1 MSEEAIAFSPDQQ
14 AATLGHCFR
23 DPQLWD
29 QLAALGATK
38 EWLVDP
44 SLGALFSHLEG
55 FKKRYQRMPR
65 AVELLHYVKNK
76 EEPEAVAAFE
86 RTLKRCA
93 ETSRTHGVDVLLH
106 KLSDWAMARVVVTR
120 GMELNKQF
128 NAGKHD
134 DAVRTW
140 LDAATELRRLGVVS
154 GVSPDKVD
162 ASVNRFRVEK
172 ARRLKDAE
180 STLSFGVRFLDEA
193 FRKILPN
200 DLILIGAQSG
210 AGKTELA
217 KIIAQHNASQGKQ
230 VYGFFL
236 EAEEGEVERRIKFG
250 MLAEKWRAA
259 NPNAER
265 GVVNYADW
273 RHGELEQLLAP
284 WEAEVEAEFAERYST
299 LHTYYRMAT
308 DFGIKELEREI
319 LAVKDTAE
327 LIVLDHIHYV
337 DLDGDERAEN
347 AAMKRLVKKLRHL
360 SLALNIPI
368 VCVAHLN
375 KAAEATLVP
384 GQKDYHGSSDIVKIA
399 TKAIMLARA
408 SGVSTTDPNATDSPT
423 FVRIVKTRIDS
434 GGLLTHTA
442 LCFFDVETS
451 SYRPDYAL
459 GKLNLNCT
467 KWKPLE
473 ERWPRWARSAT
484 IREII
489 EID

>member
-1 MSEEAIAFSPDQQ
+1 MSEEAIAFSSDQQ
-14 AATLGHCFR
+14 AAILGHCFR
-23 DPQLWD
+23 DPMAWEQLNSM
-29 QLAALGATK
+29 GATK

-44 SLGALFSHLEG
+44 SLAALFTHLES
-55 FKKRYQRMPR
+55 FKERYHRMPR
-65 AVELLHYVKNK
+65 AAELLQYVKNK
-76 EEPEAVAAFE
+76 EEHDAVEAVK
-86 RTLKRCA
+86 RTLQRCA
-93 ETSRTHGVDVLLH
+93 ETSKQNGLDVLLR
-106 KLSDWAMARVVVTR
+106 KLADWAMARVIVKRTK
-120 GMELNKQF
+120 ELNAKF

-134 DAVRTW
+134 EAVRIMI
-140 LDAATELRRLGVVS
+140 DAGTELRRLGVTS

-162 ASVNRFRVEK
+162 ASVNRFKIEK
-172 ARRLKDAE
+172 ERRLLDAK
-180 STLSFGVRFLDEA
+180 STLSFGVQFLDEA

-200 DLILIGAQSG
+200 DLILVGAQSG

-217 KIIAQHNASQGKQ
+217 KIIAQHNARAGKQ

-250 MLAEKWRAA
+250 MLAERWRAA
-259 NPNAER
+259 NPHAEK
-265 GVVNYADW
+265 GLVNYADW
-273 RHGELEQLLAP
+273 RLGELEQLLAP
-284 WEAEVEAEFAERYST
+284 WEAEVEQEFTEHYGT
-299 LHTYYRMAT
+299 LHTYYRMTT
-308 DFGIKELEREI
+308 DFGIRELEREI
-319 LAVKDTAE
+319 LAIKDTAE
-327 LIVLDHIHYV
+327 LIILDHIHYV
-337 DLDGDERAEN
+337 DLDGDDRVEN

-368 VCVAHLN
+368 ICVAHLN
-375 KAAEATLVP
+375 KAAEASLVP

-408 SGVSTTDPNATDSPT
+408 SGVSTTDSNATDSPT

-459 GKLNLNCT
+459 GKLNLNAT

-473 ERWPRWARSAT
+473 ERWPRWARSST
-484 IREII
+484 IRDII